1 LIFMGFAAGL
11 VLGLILMT
19 NMGGVKPRIW
29 PVAAGNYLGLPG
41 NLETSFGAVAL
52 TWRLSAVFSCLI

>member
-1 LIFMGFAAGL
+1 MRCFIGLIFMGFAAGL

-29 PVAAGNYLGLPG
+29 PVAAENYLGLPG
-41 NLETSFGAVAL
+41 
-52 TWRLSAVFSCLI
+52 